1 MKKLFV
7 IDGNSLINRAFYA
20 LPLLADSNGV
30 YSNAVFGFINCLI
43 RLILQHKPD
52 YIAVAFDHARKTFR
66 NDIFEMYKGTR
77 KKTPDEL
84 GMQFQILKDILKSM
98 NITCIEQEG
107 IEADDIIGT
116 IVKHSGCENI
126 IITGDRDSLQLIDN
140 NTKVWLTQKG
150 ISEIKE
156 VNLNNI
162 KELYGLTPAQVID
175 YKALAGDS
183 SDNIPGVSGIGE
195 KSAIGLINQFNN
207 IDNIYANLDGV
218 STRIRNN
225 LENGKEMCYMS
236 YKLATIVTDCKIDY
250 NVDEF
255 NYDFPFGRETKEY
268 FEKYSFKSLLKKD
281 DIFSDEVKTNND
293 VEEIKSNASFLD
305 IINKFNGNYICFDL
319 QNNYSFAFNGCAY
332 KLQMERSLFD
342 LDPIDDAVVIEKL
355 KNIAEDENV
364 LKIVNDL
371 KTHMHIFNTN
381 KITNVFD
388 INLADYVLSN
398 GKGGNINSVSD
409 YYNVYLAQKQEIEK
423 NDMTNLYYNVE
434 LPLEYVLYDMEELG
448 FKLDINSLN
457 ELKTKY
463 GDEIKQIEKEIV
475 SYSDNKSLNVRSA
488 KQLSDFLF
496 NELKIS
502 DKGNKKHSTGVEIL
516 NELVDQHPV
525 ITLIL
530 RYRKIQKLYST
541 YIEPYLSLIDKN
553 GMIKTIFNQT
563 LTATGRLSSSEP
575 NLQNIPVRDEE
586 GRYLRKIFISRFNG
600 GKIMS
605 ADYNQ
610 IELRLLANFSKD
622 EAMINAYKQGTD
634 IHKSTASQIFN
645 KPLNE
650 VTDDERRMAKA
661 VNFGIIY
668 GISGYGLS
676 KNISTSVFEAN
687 RYIDLYFNKYPT
699 IKKYL
704 DNLVLSAKQNGYV
717 KTLYNRVRYIP
728 EINATNQ
735 LTRTFGERVAMNS
748 PLQGSASDI
757 IKTAMINVHKRLA
770 NEGLSSKLILQIH
783 DELIVDV
790 YPGEENRV
798 KDILI
803 DEMQNV
809 YVAEVPLLVSVGCGN
824 NLYDCK

>member
-43 RLILQHKPD
+43 RLITQHKPD

-66 NDIFEMYKGTR
+66 NDIYEMYKGTR

-116 IVKHSGCENI
+116 IVKHSGCENF

-156 VNLNNI
+156 VNTNNI
-162 KELYGLTPAQVID
+162 KELYGLTPEQIID

-195 KSAIGLINQFNN
+195 KSAIELINQYKN
-207 IDNIYANLDGV
+207 IDSIYANLDSI
-218 STRIRNN
+218 STRVKNH
-225 LENGKEMCYMS
+225 LEVGRDMCYMS
-236 YKLATIVTDCKIDY
+236 YKLATIVTNCDITYDV
-250 NVDEF
+250 NNF
-255 NYDFPFGRETKEY
+255 TYDFPFKKETKEF
-268 FEKYSFKSLLKKD
+268 FEKYSFKSLLKKE
-281 DIFSDEVKTNND
+281 DIFSKDALDNNC
-293 VEEIKSNASFLD
+293 VEEIKDNARFLE
-305 IINKFNGNYICFDL
+305 IVNGFNCDYICFDL
-319 QNNYSFAFNGCAY
+319 QNDYSFSINGCVY
-332 KLQMERSLFD
+332 KVKMERSLFD
-342 LDPIDDAVVIEKL
+342 MDPVEDTTIIEELRK
-355 KNIAEDENV
+355 IAENENV

-371 KTHMHIFNTN
+371 KAHMHIFNTDN
-381 KITNVFD
+381 IKNVFD
-388 INLADYVLSN
+388 INLANYVLSN
-398 GKGGNINSVSD
+398 GKGSDINSVSN
-409 YYNVYLAQKQEIEK
+409 YYNVYLTQKQEIENK
-423 NDMTNLYYNVE
+423 GMTKLYYGIE
-434 LPLEYVLYDMEELG
+434 LPLEYVLFNMEQLG
-448 FKLDINSLN
+448 FKLDIESLN
-457 ELKTKY
+457 ELKIKY
-463 GDEIKQIEKEIV
+463 GDEIKLIESEII
-475 SYSDNKSLNVRSA
+475 SYSSNKNLNVRST

-496 NELKIS
+496 NELNIS

-516 NELVDQHPV
+516 NELVDEHPV
-525 ITLIL
+525 ISLIL

-541 YIEPYLSLIDKN
+541 YIEPYINLIDKD

-622 EAMINAYKQGTD
+622 REMINAYKNGTD

-650 VTDDERRMAKA
+650 VTAEERRMAKA

-676 KNISTSVFEAN
+676 KNISSSVFEAN

-717 KTLYNRVRYIP
+717 KTLFNRVRYIP

-757 IKTAMINVHKRLA
+757 IKLAMINVHKRLA
-770 NEGLSSKLILQIH
+770 REGLKSKLILQIH

-790 YPGEENRV
+790 YPGEEGVV
-798 KDILI
+798 KNILI
-803 DEMQNV
+803 EEMQNV
-809 YVAEVPLLVSVGCGN
+809 YVADVPLLVSVGCGD